1 MVGAHGFVRALRDQH
16 PGRRQ
21 RAHTAQ
27 SLTEISTRGVIS
39 VPLSHYRDLPP
50 PIATP
55 QQCRPSTPSARP
67 SIPLGCPPIPM
78 LVRPSPLAA
87 RPSPC
92 LSLHPPVCPSI
103 PLSVHPPVCPSIPGA
118 RRARGGGAC
127 AGGGAAPPGR
137 DAGPGDPRDTPVTR
151 PHGGTGS
158 PQRFGAGGAGAGCCV
173 CSGAGEAARVTAGLP
188 QARAPGHLP
197 VGEDA
202 LPTRSCVPP
211 EETGWSDPPAHSP
224 APAEREAKR

>member
-16 PGRRQ
+16 PGRRR

-27 SLTEISTRGVIS
+27 SLTEIYTRGVIS

-55 QQCRPSTPSARP
+55 QQCRPS
-67 SIPLGCPPIPM
+67 IPLGCPPIPM

-87 RPSPC
+87 RPSLCPSTPLPTHPSPC
-92 LSLHPPVCPSI
+92 PPVHPPVCPSI

-127 AGGGAAPPGR
+127 AGGGGEGRGSRGPP
-137 DAGPGDPRDTPVTR
+137 
-151 PHGGTGS
+151 
-158 PQRFGAGGAGAGCCV
+158 
-173 CSGAGEAARVTAGLP
+173 
-188 QARAPGHLP
+188 
-197 VGEDA
+197 
-202 LPTRSCVPP
+202 
-211 EETGWSDPPAHSP
+211 
-224 APAEREAKR
+224 

>member
-1 MVGAHGFVRALRDQH
+1 MRALRDQH
-16 PGRRQ
+16 PGRRR

-27 SLTEISTRGVIS
+27 SLTEIYTRGVIS

-55 QQCRPSTPSARP
+55 QQCRPS
-67 SIPLGCPPIPM
+67 IPLGCPPIPM
-78 LVRPSPLAA
+78 LV

-137 DAGPGDPRDTPVTR
+137 DAGPGDPGDTPVTR

-158 PQRFGAGGAGAGCCV
+158 PQRCEPARGGRRVLRVLWGGRSRPCHRRAAAGQ
-173 CSGAGEAARVTAGLP
+173 S
-188 QARAPGHLP
+188 ARALARRGGCAPH
-197 VGEDA
+197 
-202 LPTRSCVPP
+202 TVPC
-211 EETGWSDPPAHSP
+211 PA
-224 APAEREAKR
+224 

>member
-16 PGRRQ
+16 PGRRR

-27 SLTEISTRGVIS
+27 SLTEIYTRGVIS
-39 VPLSHYRDLPP
+39 VPLSRYRDLPP

-118 RRARGGGAC
+118 RGGGAC

-158 PQRFGAGGAGAGCCV
+158 PQRCEPARGGRSGRRVLRVLWGGRSRPCHRRAAAGQ
-173 CSGAGEAARVTAGLP
+173 S
-188 QARAPGHLP
+188 ARALARRGGCAPHTEL
-197 VGEDA
+197 
-202 LPTRSCVPP
+202 C
-211 EETGWSDPPAHSP
+211 PA
-224 APAEREAKR
+224 